1 MRTALLGILAFFL
14 FAINVA
20 AQAPAAAAEDATK
33 TVKAA
38 NKAFGAFGADQV
50 KNATKLEEAKTLIDG
65 VMSNDAVKGLASTWL
80 LRGKIYNEFF
90 TRDNLKRVVEP
101 NAKST
106 APADAAYQ
114 SYQAYSK
121 AQTLAT
127 KGFEKK
133 DALKGMIATIGN
145 LSSQGIVNYEA
156 SDFKAAYNNFNAI
169 LAVHELAKAG
179 GEKSPLDKV
188 EDYNNQ
194 LYITGLAATNGK
206 MYAEGKPLLE
216 KLVGM
221 KYDKAAV
228 YQALYKIKA
237 ETNDPTA
244 YETLA
249 EARKMYPNEVSLLFD
264 EINHFLKLNKMD
276 ELIDRLKTAIAKE
289 PKNITLYTTLGS
301 VYENL
306 AGKEDATKKP
316 NKADEYSKNAMDYY
330 NQALAMDATN
340 FDANYSIGAFHYNRA
355 AVLTKELN
363 KLADDYTKA
372 GTVKY
377 DAKKVEVAAAFDAAM
392 PFFKKAEGKNPNDKN
407 TLIALKEIFAKRS
420 DFKTSG
426 ELKARLENVE
436 AGKKNT
442 DSYFK
447 N

>member
-1 MRTALLGILAFFL
+1 MRTAFLGILTFLL
-14 FAINVA
+14 FAITVT
-20 AQAPAAAAEDATK
+20 AQEDAAK

-38 NKAFGAFGADQV
+38 NKAFSAFGTDQT
-50 KNATKLEEAKTLIDG
+50 KNGAKLDEAKTLIDG
-65 VMSNDAVKGLASTWL
+65 VIGNDAVKGLASTWL

-90 TRDNLKRVVEP
+90 TRDNLKRVLEP

-114 SYQAYSK
+114 AYQAYSK
-121 AQTLAT
+121 AQTLAA
-127 KGFEKK
+127 KNFEKK

-145 LSSQGIVNYEA
+145 LSSQGITSYEA
-156 SDFKAAYNNFNAI
+156 GEFKTAYNNFSGI
-169 LAVHELAKAG
+169 LAIHDLAKAG
-179 GEKSPLDKV
+179 GEKSPLEKV

-194 LYITGLAATNGK
+194 LYITGLAATNAK
-206 MYAEGKPLLE
+206 MYPEAKPLLE

-228 YQALYKIKA
+228 YQALYKIKS
-237 ETNDPTA
+237 EENDPKA
-244 YETLA
+244 YDVLA

-306 AGKEDATKKP
+306 AGKEDVTKKP
-316 NKADEYSKNAMDYY
+316 NRAEEYSKNAMDYY
-330 NQALAMDATN
+330 NQALAIDPSN

-363 KLADDYTKA
+363 KLADDYSKA
-372 GTVKY
+372 GTAKY
-377 DAKKVEVAAAFDAAM
+377 DVKKGEVAAAFDAAL
-392 PFFKKAEGKNPNDKN
+392 PFFKKAETKNPNDKN
-407 TLIALKEIFAKRS
+407 TLIALKEIFAKKS
-420 DFKTSG
+420 DFKTSN
-426 ELKARLENVE
+426 EFKARLETVE
-436 AGKKNT
+436 SGKKNT
-442 DSYFK
+442 DAYFK